1 MKDEFKHDA
10 ASPQGQ
16 AERGIRKEREQGFDA
31 ARKHLVA
38 AAEGYLKIGKVGDAY
53 RIINSYDKKPAEWG
67 VYKNNVAEINST
79 IEEERRGKDSGLK
92 EMSAAASL
100 LFLVGSMFFL
110 SFNLTGAVIGNLAG
124 NDFQVIGVALFT
136 LGLVATMAFFR
147 LRR

>member
-38 AAEGYLKIGKVGDAY
+38 AAEGYLKIGKNVDAY
-53 RIINSYDKKPAEWG
+53 RIINSYDKKPKDWG
-67 VYKNNVAEINST
+67 VFQDNINEINST
-79 IEEERRGKDSGLK
+79 IRKIRRGKPSGLQV
-92 EMSAAASL
+92 MSAAASIM
-100 LFLVGSMFFL
+100 FLVCSMFFL